1 MAFTGNVVCNSFKL
15 AQWNGGVNFATAT
28 FKLALY
34 TSAAS
39 LGVTTAAYTSAGEV
53 SAGGYTAGG
62 VPLTVTVQPT
72 VDGTTTI
79 VGFQNVTIN
88 AALTARGALIY
99 MADASSTAVCVLD
112 FGADKTSLS
121 TFAIQFPVTAAATAI
136 LRLK

>member
-1 MAFTGNVVCNSFKL
+1 VAFTGNVACNSFKL

-39 LGVTTAAYTSAGEV
+39 LGATTAAYTSAGEV
-53 SAGGYTAGG
+53 VAAGYTAGG

-72 VDGTTTI
+72 IDGTTLV

-99 MADASSTAVCVLD
+99 MVGAPNTAVCVLD
-112 FGADKTSLS
+112 FGSDKIS
-121 TFAIQFPVTAAATAI
+121 TATFTVQFPVAAAATAI
-136 LRLK
+136 LRLQ